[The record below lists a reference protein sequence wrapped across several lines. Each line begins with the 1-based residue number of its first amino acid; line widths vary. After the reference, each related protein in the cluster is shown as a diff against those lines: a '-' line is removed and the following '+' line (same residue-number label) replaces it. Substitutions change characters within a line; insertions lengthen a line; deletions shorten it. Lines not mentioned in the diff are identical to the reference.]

1 MKRGVSASWKFGARV
16 FVAAL
21 CAQLVLAFTPVSALA
36 AGTESTVPSL
46 AAVVSTEVE
55 WTRSGTCEWSLSNG
69 QLVVRPA
76 DGASG
81 ELVDWGDGDAPW
93 AGFAKSITSVRFEA
107 GVSTATCRGM
117 FLGCSSLKTVDLSVL
132 DTSSAVD
139 MQDMFWG
146 CSSLETVDLSR
157 LNTSSVKTMA
167 RMFYGCSSLV
177 SVNLSDI
184 DTSSVTNMWYTF
196 YGCSSLGSI
205 DLSRLDTSSVTEMGH
220 MFYGCSSL
228 GSIDLSGLNTSSVT
242 DMSWMLSR
250 CSSLGSIVLSGLDT
264 SSVTDMS
271 GLASEC
277 SSLRSAD
284 LSGLNTSNV
293 KEIWKLFY
301 GCGALA
307 RVDVSGVDLSSADG
321 VSEILEKLDCLRTIK
336 AGRGTKGIR
345 FPASLYGS
353 QRGGCW
359 VSASGS
365 VYKAGASIPSSD
377 AEYRARYSVDST
389 FYDVNSS
396 TPHATDIEWLVDKGI
411 TTGFIDGS
419 FRPYDTVKRCDMA
432 AFLYRIAG
440 SPDFEPDEEQA
451 AAFKDVDGST
461 AHRLEVLWLASEGI
475 STGFSD
481 GSFRPYDTVK
491 RCDMAAFL
499 YRIADSPD
507 FEPDE
512 EQAAA
517 FKDVDGSTAHR
528 LEVLWLASEGIS
540 MGFSDGTFRPYETV
554 KRCDMAAFLR
564 RMSDKGF
571 VQSR

>member
-1 MKRGVSASWKFGARV
+1 MKRDISAPWKFGVRV
-16 FVAAL
+16 LVAAL
-21 CAQLVLAFTPVSALA
+21 CAQFALAFIPVSALA
-36 AGTESTVPSL
+36 AGAESTVPSL
-46 AAVVSTEVE
+46 TAAVSAEVE

-81 ELVDWGDGDAPW
+81 KLVDWGSGDAPW
-93 AGFAKSITSVRFEA
+93 AGFATSIMSVRFEP

-117 FLGCSSLKTVDLSVL
+117 FLGCSSLAAVDVSAL
-132 DTSSAVD
+132 DTSSATD
-139 MQDMFWG
+139 MQDMFRG
-146 CSSLETVDLSR
+146 CSSLNTADLSR
-157 LNTSSVKTMA
+157 LDTSSVKTMA

-177 SVNLSDI
+177 SINLSGI
-184 DTSSVTNMWYTF
+184 DTSSVTDMWY
-196 YGCSSLGSI
+196 
-205 DLSRLDTSSVTEMGH
+205 

-228 GSIDLSGLNTSSVT
+228 GSIDLSGLDTSSVT

-250 CSSLGSIVLSGLDT
+250 CSSLGSIALSGLDT
-264 SSVTDMS
+264 SSVADMS

-301 GCGALA
+301 GCGDLA
-307 RVDVSGVDLSSADG
+307 RVDVSGLDLSLADG
-321 VSEILEKLDCLRTIK
+321 ASEILEKLDCLRTIK

-359 VSASGS
+359 VSASGL
-365 VYKAGASIPSSD
+365 VYKAGAAIPSSD
-377 AEYRARYSVDST
+377 AEYRARYSADST
-389 FYDVNSS
+389 FYDVGSS
-396 TPHATDIEWLVDKGI
+396 TPHAIDIEWLVDKGI

-451 AAFKDVDGST
+451 VAFKDVNGST
-461 AHRLEVLWLASEGI
+461 AHSLEVLWLASEGI
-475 STGFSD
+475 STGF
-481 GSFRPYDTVK
+481 P
-491 RCDMAAFL
+491 
-499 YRIADSPD
+499 
-507 FEPDE
+507 
-512 EQAAA
+512 
-517 FKDVDGSTAHR
+517 
-528 LEVLWLASEGIS
+528 
-540 MGFSDGTFRPYETV
+540 DGTFRPYDTV

-564 RMSDKGF
+564 RMSDKGL
-571 VQSR
+571 VKNH

>member
-1 MKRGVSASWKFGARV
+1 MKRDISASWKYGVRV

-21 CAQLVLAFTPVSALA
+21 CAQFALAFIPVSALA
-36 AGTESTVPSL
+36 AGAESTVPSL
-46 AAVVSTEVE
+46 TAAVSAEVE

-81 ELVDWGDGDAPW
+81 KLVDWGSGDAPW
-93 AGFAKSITSVRFEA
+93 AGFATSIMSVRFEP

-117 FLGCSSLKTVDLSVL
+117 FLGCSSLAAVDVSAL
-132 DTSSAVD
+132 DTSSATD
-139 MQDMFWG
+139 MQDMFRG
-146 CSSLETVDLSR
+146 CSSLNTADLSR
-157 LNTSSVKTMA
+157 LDTSSVKTMA

-177 SVNLSDI
+177 SINLSGI
-184 DTSSVTNMWYTF
+184 DTSSVTDMWY
-196 YGCSSLGSI
+196 
-205 DLSRLDTSSVTEMGH
+205 

-228 GSIDLSGLNTSSVT
+228 GSIDLSGLDTSSVTEMGRMFYGCSSLGSIDLSGLDTSSVT

-264 SSVTDMS
+264 SSVADMS

-301 GCGALA
+301 SCGNLA
-307 RVDVSGVDLSSADG
+307 RVDVSGLDLSLADG
-321 VSEILEKLDCLRTIK
+321 ASEILEKLDCLRTIK

-359 VSASGS
+359 VSASGL
-365 VYKAGASIPSSD
+365 VYKAGAAIPSSD
-377 AEYRARYSVDST
+377 AEYRARYSADST
-389 FYDVNSS
+389 FYDVGSS
-396 TPHATDIEWLVDKGI
+396 TPHAIDIEWLVDKGI

-440 SPDFEPDEEQA
+440 SPDFEPNEEQA
-451 AAFKDVDGST
+451 VAFKDVNGST
-461 AHRLEVLWLASEGI
+461 AHSLEVLWLASEGI
-475 STGFSD
+475 STGF
-481 GSFRPYDTVK
+481 P
-491 RCDMAAFL
+491 
-499 YRIADSPD
+499 
-507 FEPDE
+507 
-512 EQAAA
+512 
-517 FKDVDGSTAHR
+517 
-528 LEVLWLASEGIS
+528 
-540 MGFSDGTFRPYETV
+540 DGTFRPYDTV

-564 RMSDKGF
+564 RMSDKGL
-571 VQSR
+571 VQNH